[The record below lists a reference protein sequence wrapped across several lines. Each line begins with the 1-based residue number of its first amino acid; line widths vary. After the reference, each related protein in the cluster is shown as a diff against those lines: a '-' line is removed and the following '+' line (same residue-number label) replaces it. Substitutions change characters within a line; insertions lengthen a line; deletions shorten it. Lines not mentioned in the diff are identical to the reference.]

1 MPTLFVNPSTGNDA
15 YDGSAAKPFKT
26 IRQALS
32 ASSSGT
38 TIQLATGTY
47 DAANGETF
55 PIAVPSGVKL
65 VGNASS
71 KGAGITLSGSSTIAT
86 NAGMQPVAVQ
96 VDDGAEL
103 RGVTVSNVAT
113 RGTGIWI
120 ESTSPTI
127 VGCTFTGCKR
137 EGIRVSGSA
146 KPTIE
151 SCIFTR
157 NDSYGIWMLGTSK
170 GTLRGN
176 RCDNTGTGISIGD
189 SSAPLLDGN
198 AIVNNR
204 VGLLLTHDARPILR
218 NNELRNNSD
227 YGLSAISQSL
237 PDLGTSQSPG
247 GNLFSG
253 NGRKDLL
260 NATQLT
266 FTSAGNQLSPTAVQ
280 GSVDFVAS
288 DRVPTPTPTPIPT
301 PSPTPAPTPNPAPTP
316 KPTPSPT
323 PAPAP
328 SRLTDLGGNWAEP
341 FISALF
347 ERGYVSGFPDGTY
360 RPNNPVTRAEFAA
373 LISKAFD
380 GSLTNAAK
388 SFVDVQTNF
397 WGYSAIT
404 ESTRLGFLT
413 GFPDGT
419 FRPSQN
425 LTRLQ
430 TLLALVSG
438 LGLTGSGGTAALS
451 AFDDQTQIPGWAIA
465 AIVAATENGL
475 VVNYPN
481 PRLLRSSY
489 SATRADVA
497 ATLYQALVIDG
508 KLPATTSSFI
518 VSLDT
523 LDNLKFSDL
532 SNHWAKED
540 ILYLSEQ
547 NLIGGYPDGTF
558 RPQEKMNRAQF
569 AALITQ
575 VFRPRARRAATAF
588 ADVPS
593 SFWAYT
599 SIQTAYQGG
608 FLSGFSENSFGPNL
622 NVQRLQAILALVNGL
637 GLEGGDL
644 SALGQFADRDEI
656 PNWAQPAVATAAT
669 LNVIATPP
677 PGTHFEPNRDAT
689 RAEIAAMVTRSLK
702 ANDRR

>member
-1 MPTLFVNPSTGNDA
+1 
-15 YDGSAAKPFKT
+15 
-26 IRQALS
+26 
-32 ASSSGT
+32 
-38 TIQLATGTY
+38 
-47 DAANGETF
+47 
-55 PIAVPSGVKL
+55 
-65 VGNASS
+65 
-71 KGAGITLSGSSTIAT
+71 
-86 NAGMQPVAVQ
+86 
-96 VDDGAEL
+96 
-103 RGVTVSNVAT
+103 
-113 RGTGIWI
+113 
-120 ESTSPTI
+120 
-127 VGCTFTGCKR
+127 
-137 EGIRVSGSA
+137 
-146 KPTIE
+146 
-151 SCIFTR
+151 
-157 NDSYGIWMLGTSK
+157 
-170 GTLRGN
+170 
-176 RCDNTGTGISIGD
+176 
-189 SSAPLLDGN
+189 
-198 AIVNNR
+198 
-204 VGLLLTHDARPILR
+204 
-218 NNELRNNSD
+218 
-227 YGLSAISQSL
+227 
-237 PDLGTSQSPG
+237 
-247 GNLFSG
+247 
-253 NGRKDLL
+253 
-260 NATQLT
+260 
-266 FTSAGNQLSPTAVQ
+266 
-280 GSVDFVAS
+280 
-288 DRVPTPTPTPIPT
+288 
-301 PSPTPAPTPNPAPTP
+301 
-316 KPTPSPT
+316 
-323 PAPAP
+323 
-328 SRLTDLGGNWAEP
+328 LTDLGGNWAEP

-380 GSLTNAAK
+380 GSLTSAAK
-388 SFVDVQTNF
+388 SFIDVQTNF

-404 ESTRLGFLT
+404 EATRLGFLT
-413 GFPDGT
+413 GFPDRT

-451 AFDDQTQIPGWAIA
+451 AFDDQSQIPGWAIA
-465 AIVAATENGL
+465 AIVAAAENSL

-481 PRLLRSSY
+481 PRLLRPSY

-518 VSLDT
+518 VSLDN
-523 LDNLKFSDL
+523 LDNLRFADIG
-532 SNHWAKED
+532 NHWAKDD

-575 VFRPRARRAATAF
+575 VFRPRARRAATSF
-588 ADVPS
+588 SDVPS
-593 SFWAYT
+593 TFWAYQ

-608 FLSGFSENSFGPNL
+608 FLSGFSENTFGPNL

-689 RAEIAAMVTRSLK
+689 RAEIAAMVTRALK

>member
-1 MPTLFVNPSTGNDA
+1 MPTLFVNPSTGNDT

-38 TIQLATGTY
+38 TIQLATGMY

-55 PIAVPSGVKL
+55 PIVIPSGVKL

-71 KGAGITLSGSSTIAT
+71 KGSGITISGSSTIAT

-96 VDDGAEL
+96 AEDNAEL
-103 RGVTVSNVAT
+103 RGVTVSNSAT
-113 RGTGIWI
+113 RGTGMWI

-127 VGCTFTGCKR
+127 AHCTFTGCKR
-137 EGIRVSGSA
+137 EGVRISGSA

-151 SCIFTR
+151 GCTFTR

-247 GNLFSG
+247 GNIFTG

-280 GSVDFVAS
+280 GSINFVAS
-288 DRVPTPTPTPIPT
+288 DRAPTPTPTPLPTPTPTPTPTPIPT
-301 PSPTPAPTPNPAPTP
+301 PTPAPV
-316 KPTPSPT
+316 
-323 PAPAP
+323 
-328 SRLTDLGGNWAEP
+328 RLTDLGGNWAEP

-360 RPNNPVTRAEFAA
+360 RPNDPVTRAEFAA
-373 LISKAFD
+373 LVSKAFD
-380 GSLTNAAK
+380 GSLTHAAK
-388 SFVDVQTNF
+388 SFIDVPTSF
-397 WGYSAIT
+397 WGYAAIT
-404 ESTRLGFLT
+404 EATRLGFLT

-419 FRPSQN
+419 YRPSQN

-438 LGLTGSGGTAALS
+438 LGLTGSGSTAALS
-451 AFDDQTQIPGWAIA
+451 AFDDQNQIPGWAIA
-465 AIVAATENGL
+465 AIVAATEKGL

-481 PRLLRSSY
+481 PRLLRPSY

-518 VSLDT
+518 VSLDPV
-523 LDNLKFSDL
+523 DNVRFADI
-532 SNHWAKED
+532 SNHWAKDD

-547 NLIGGYPDGTF
+547 NLIGSYPDGTF

-575 VFRPRARRAATAF
+575 VFRPRARRSAATF
-588 ADVPS
+588 IDVPS
-593 SFWAYT
+593 SFWAHNA
-599 SIQTAYQGG
+599 IQTAYQGG
-608 FLSGFSENSFGPNL
+608 FLSGFSENTFGPTL

-644 SALGQFADRDEI
+644 SALGQFADRDDI

-689 RAEIAAMVTRSLK
+689 RAEIAAMVTRALK